1 MLNHNS
7 KKDRVI
13 LFEKYDYVFFSGIIT
28 AILQIVALI
37 LSIIKDLR
45 SAKNLLALYIVWT
58 IAILAQ
64 LCFLCVNQKNKKE
77 YKKIVAIEDM
87 LSRSMQEIKNSN
99 FGKTRCILQS
109 TYGSM
114 PKCHP
119 FNYEENVLVYAVHEQ
134 IRTILI
140 GIKKVII
147 STTEGLSDDQIT
159 VDLAYCYPIN
169 GRKNSN
175 FELSSSADG
184 ISKSSRD
191 WKIISSG
198 DRSHMGLY
206 MHDLLE
212 YTNSF
217 YSYLDEVSY
226 AFENSKFI
234 CEKNCHYIKSKK
246 DSEYPTDGSIVGIT
260 IDLKK
265 DYPEEILIKGFLTI
279 TTYGKK
285 LYTPTEIMTEDEY
298 KYSFK
303 RSIIDNYKVLLESEF
318 AQMYIRHMIKTGQMD
333 RYSGRR
339 IYKASVKKSK
349 WRKI

>member
-1 MLNHNS
+1 MLYHNYN
-7 KKDRVI
+7 KKDRVK
-13 LFEKYDYVFFSGIIT
+13 LFEKYDYAFISGIIT
-28 AILQIVALI
+28 VIFQIVALV
-37 LSIIKDLR
+37 LSIMKDL
-45 SAKNLLALYIVWT
+45 SYTKNLLALYIVWM
-58 IAILAQ
+58 IAIFAQ
-64 LCFLCVNQKNKKE
+64 LWFLCLNHKNKKE
-77 YKKIVAIEDM
+77 YKKIVAIEEM

-99 FGKTRCILQS
+99 FSKTRCILQS
-109 TYGSM
+109 IYGTM

-140 GIKKVII
+140 GIKSVILN
-147 STTEGLSDDQIT
+147 TTEGLSDDQIT
-159 VDLAYCYPIN
+159 VDLAYCYP
-169 GRKNSN
+169 SN
-175 FELSSSADG
+175 EHRHSNAESSVSAG
-184 ISKSSRD
+184 GTSKVSRD
-191 WKIISSG
+191 WKTISSG

-212 YTNSF
+212 CTNSF

-226 AFENSKFI
+226 AFENSKLV
-234 CEKNCHYIKSKK
+234 CEKNCHYIKTKK
-246 DSEYPTDGSIVGIT
+246 DSEYPDDGSIVGIT

-285 LYTPTEIMTEDEY
+285 LYTPNDIMTEEEY

-333 RYSGRR
+333 RYNGRR
-339 IYKASVKKSK
+339 IYKTSVKIIK
-349 WRKI
+349 

>member
-1 MLNHNS
+1 MLYHNYS

-13 LFEKYDYVFFSGIIT
+13 LFEKYDYVFISGIIT
-28 AILQIVALI
+28 VILQIVAFV
-37 LSIIKDLR
+37 LSIMKDL
-45 SAKNLLALYIVWT
+45 SYTTKYLLALYIVWA
-58 IAILAQ
+58 IAIVAQ
-64 LCFLCVNQKNKKE
+64 LWFLFANQKNKRE
-77 YKKIVAIEDM
+77 YKKIIAIEDM

-99 FGKTRCILQS
+99 FSKTRCILQS
-109 TYGSM
+109 TYGTM

-140 GIKKVII
+140 GIKSVILN
-147 STTEGLSDDQIT
+147 TTEGLSDDQIT
-159 VDLAYCYPIN
+159 VDLAYCYP
-169 GRKNSN
+169 SN
-175 FELSSSADG
+175 DYSNTESSTSADG
-184 ISKSSRD
+184 TSKASRD
-191 WKIISSG
+191 WKTISSG

-212 YTNSF
+212 CTNSF
-217 YSYLDEVSY
+217 YSYLNEVSY
-226 AFENSKFI
+226 AFENSKLV

-246 DSEYPTDGSIVGIT
+246 DSEYPADGSIVGIT

-285 LYTPTEIMTEDEY
+285 LYTPTDVMTEEEY

-339 IYKASVKKSK
+339 IYQASVKNMKY
-349 WRKI
+349 